1 MSETLPEGDAKERT
15 ETKPKKPTKKNKSW
29 LWAIQIFILTFFLS
43 TSFSVLSNLLLSNAH
58 YIISII
64 ALAAIIL
71 INILFDVVGVAVTS
85 CSVEP
90 FLAMASR
97 KKPAAKT
104 AVKIVKNA
112 EKVAN
117 ICADVVGDICSIISG
132 ALGASIVVQICASGI
147 GFNEA
152 LVSILF
158 SAMIAAFTVGGKSL
172 GKKIAMD
179 NSQAIIY
186 FVARIFSVFQR
197 KPRARKR

>member
-1 MSETLPEGDAKERT
+1 MGHPDLHSHFLPVH
-15 ETKPKKPTKKNKSW
+15 
-29 LWAIQIFILTFFLS
+29 IL
-43 TSFSVLSNLLLSNAH
+43 SVLSNLLLSNAH

-97 KKPAAKT
+97 KKPAAQT

-117 ICADVVGDICSIISG
+117 ICADVVGTSAASFP
-132 ALGASIVVQICASGI
+132 APGASIVVQICASGI

-158 SAMIAAFTVGGKSL
+158 
-172 GKKIAMD
+172 
-179 NSQAIIY
+179 
-186 FVARIFSVFQR
+186 R
-197 KPRARKR
+197 P